1 MHFVQM
7 WLTARY
13 TFANRCPARH
23 WPETLWKA
31 PSGQYVERPL
41 TGRDILRSSARRAA
55 WSGYAASRFFCEIGL
70 LEDINLK
77 VYPSSSPLVCTCAVE
92 VLSPSLRHTSTPILE
107 PSVCSSQVINLKNAT
122 TKGWAA
128 APPTQFSNLEVKN
141 QQSSKYAHFLLL
153 RSNLSATQVPP

>member
-1 MHFVQM
+1 VTDCEVHVRQ
-7 WLTARY
+7 
-13 TFANRCPARH
+13 PV
-23 WPETLWKA
+23 PG
-31 PSGQYVERPL
+31 PPL
-41 TGRDILRSSARRAA
+41 TRDSLESAKWAVCRETSHGTRHPTIERRTRGVVP
-55 WSGYAASRFFCEIGL
+55 GYAASRFFCEIGL

-128 APPTQFSNLEVKN
+128 APPTQFSNLEVK
-141 QQSSKYAHFLLL
+141 
-153 RSNLSATQVPP
+153 RSAK